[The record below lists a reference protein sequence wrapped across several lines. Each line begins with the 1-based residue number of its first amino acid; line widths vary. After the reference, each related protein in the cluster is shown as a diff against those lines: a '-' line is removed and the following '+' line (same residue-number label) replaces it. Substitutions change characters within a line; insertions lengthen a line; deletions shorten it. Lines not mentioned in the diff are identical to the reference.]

1 VSRFLTCPKC
11 RALLEPKTKTCPY
24 CGTSQAAGR
33 APSAAQD
40 AAATSRLGLWILAVN
55 VGLFFFMVAVDPA
68 RGDRTDS
75 GFTPSYVA
83 LFMFGAND
91 WLAVEHCGQYWR
103 FLTAMF
109 LHGGL
114 FHIAMNAFALV
125 IVTPLAAATFGAH
138 RTTCIYFGA
147 GLVASYVSHAA
158 QQGAGHVSVG
168 ASGALCGL
176 IAALAVYGLR
186 RGGFEGRL
194 LTRRMAGWALYI
206 VVLGMLWP
214 RVDNWGHLGGFAGGA
229 LVGRF
234 GAGVRL
240 HGGRAE
246 RAWAWAAR
254 LFLAGA
260 VTVLV
265 VWMAPSVW
273 RGFELRDV
281 ELYQSQA
288 RRTLE
293 QVRRVLA
300 GAPRSELAESFE
312 AGPRG
317 SDEVHDAVEQALAA
331 ARAGSGPETLVALQ
345 AAYDALRVW
354 EEGLYCRYGIR

>member
-1 VSRFLTCPKC
+1 VSKFLTCPKC
-11 RALLEPKTKTCPY
+11 RALLELKTKTCPY

-40 AAATSRLGLWILAVN
+40 AAATSRLGLWLLAAN
-55 VGLFFFMVAVDPA
+55 IGLFVVMLAVDPA

-75 GFTPSYVA
+75 SFAPSGVA
-83 LFMFGAND
+83 HFMFGAND
-91 WLAVEHCGQYWR
+91 WIAVKYCGQYWR

-109 LHGGL
+109 LHGDL
-114 FHIAMNAFALV
+114 LHIVMNAVALV
-125 IVTPLAAATFGAH
+125 FVIPLAAATFGAH

-158 QQGAGHVSVG
+158 EQNSVG
-168 ASGALCGL
+168 ASGAVCGL

-206 VVLGMLWP
+206 VVIGMVWP
-214 RVDNWGHLGGFAGGA
+214 GIDNWGHLGGFAGGA

-234 GAGVRL
+234 GAGVRTY
-240 HGGRAE
+240 GGRAE
-246 RAWAWAAR
+246 RAWTWAAR

-260 VTVLV
+260 LAVGV

-273 RGFELRDV
+273 RGFERRDA
-281 ELYQSQA
+281 ELYQANA
-288 RRTLE
+288 RRALG
-293 QVRRVLA
+293 QVRRVL
-300 GAPRSELAESFE
+300 GGEPRSDLAESFE

-317 SDEVHDAVEQALAA
+317 SDEVHDAVERALAA
-331 ARAGSGPETLVALQ
+331 ARAGGGPETLVALQ

-354 EEGLYCRYGIR
+354 EAGLYCRYGIR